1 MHLAAASLAFS
12 VTFAIT
18 TLCIAWTPF
27 ATLICARIAR
37 QRDLTIKRPAL
48 HGAIYATLLFLPW
61 RHLTRQMRRDPITR
75 ANVNAAYFFAYM
87 LAALVAASHVFL
99 IFAELIQPRAF
110 YSLEDMVEH
119 VVATIAGALAF
130 AAGLA
135 SLSRAKKR
143 INELQDQ
150 RESPNVIE
158 LPDTSYIAP
167 FAWAWAAMLITSAP
181 YYYRF
186 IAVLIW
192 TSFIDR

>member
-1 MHLAAASLAFS
+1 
-12 VTFAIT
+12 
-18 TLCIAWTPF
+18 
-27 ATLICARIAR
+27 
-37 QRDLTIKRPAL
+37 
-48 HGAIYATLLFLPW
+48 
-61 RHLTRQMRRDPITR
+61 MRGEPITR
-75 ANVNAAYFFAYM
+75 ANVNAAYFFAYL

-99 IFAELIQPRAF
+99 IVTEIIQPRAF
-110 YSLEDMVEH
+110 YSLEDMIEH

-135 SLSRAKKR
+135 SLSRVKNR
-143 INELQDQ
+143 LNELQESH
-150 RESPNVIE
+150 ESPNAID